1 MKAILFDLDGTIG
14 NTLPLCIAA
23 FREAIEPLAKRQLTD
38 EEIIATFGPSEKEGT
53 IALLLPDKQT
63 EGLAQSTLWRYEA
76 LHGRWPAPF
85 DGIVEILSYLKAK
98 QLVVSLVTG
107 KGEQSTRVTLS
118 NYGLEEY
125 FDVIKTGA
133 ASGPV
138 KDRRIEEVIEEFSLD
153 REEVLYVGDASER
166 CESLPGLSHQN
177 CGGGMG
183 ANRQHQGTRRDA
195 SGFRVHFRPGVFR
208 FPSAGTRSGRFSQRG
223 FLEGHQLGETS
234 WRRPRWSSFRLVFR
248 GSPSRPDDTFARR
261 RNKNI
266 S

>member
-38 EEIIATFGPSEKEGT
+38 EEIIATFGPSEVGT

-63 EGLAQSTLWRYEA
+63 EGLSRYLLRYEA
-76 LHGRWPAPF
+76 LHGGWPAPF

-98 QLVVSLVTG
+98 QLVVGLVTG

-153 REEVLYVGDASER
+153 REEVLYVGDAPSDVKACRDCRIRIAAAAWAPTASIRELEEMHPDFVFASVAAFSDFLR
-166 CESLPGLSHQN
+166 RKLES
-177 CGGGMG
+177 G
-183 ANRQHQGTRRDA
+183 A
-195 SGFRVHFRPGVFR
+195 
-208 FPSAGTRSGRFSQRG
+208 
-223 FLEGHQLGETS
+223 
-234 WRRPRWSSFRLVFR
+234 SS
-248 GSPSRPDDTFARR
+248 
-261 RNKNI
+261 
-266 S
+266 

>member
-38 EEIIATFGPSEKEGT
+38 EEIIATFGPSEEGT

-63 EGLAQSTLWRYEA
+63 EGLSQYLSRYEG

-98 QLVVSLVTG
+98 QIVVGLVTG

-118 NYGLEEY
+118 NYGLDEY

-133 ASGPV
+133 ASG
-138 KDRRIEEVIEEFSLD
+138 
-153 REEVLYVGDASER
+153 
-166 CESLPGLSHQN
+166 
-177 CGGGMG
+177 
-183 ANRQHQGTRRDA
+183 
-195 SGFRVHFRPGVFR
+195 SGKRP
-208 FPSAGTRSGRFSQRG
+208 
-223 FLEGHQLGETS
+223 
-234 WRRPRWSSFRLVFR
+234 
-248 GSPSRPDDTFARR
+248 PD
-261 RNKNI
+261 
-266 S
+266 